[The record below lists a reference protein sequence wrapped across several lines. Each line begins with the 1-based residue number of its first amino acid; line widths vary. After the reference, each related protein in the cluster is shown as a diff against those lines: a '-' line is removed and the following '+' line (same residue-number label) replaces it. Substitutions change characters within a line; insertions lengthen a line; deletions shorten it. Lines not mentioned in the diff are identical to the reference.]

1 MWKLK
6 HIVRDTFAYMH
17 ICSYIFI
24 DVQKHLTQQIQTRMH
39 QDTSRICSFPNT
51 NPFRIFNFLHIHMYA
66 CNHISARK
74 DIFHMR
80 MHQNLYRHF
89 HFHVHLQ
96 TPKQFF
102 SNTENTLIFKHKH
115 IHAQLQRQLHYS
127 QACLQVTYHS
137 LAHWHKHVNLQR
149 HIHGN
154 SDLHKTCALAMTCTV
169 AVACSYL
176 STCAQTKLSFK
187 KNHDCHWEF
196 KSPRIFQNCFHV
208 HVRLHVGRQYM
219 YMWMYL

>member
-1 MWKLK
+1 MYMWKLK

-51 NPFRIFNFLHIHMYA
+51 NPFRIFNFLH
-66 CNHISARK
+66 
-74 DIFHMR
+74 
-80 MHQNLYRHF
+80 QNLYRHF

-127 QACLQVTYHS
+127 QACLQVTYHT
-137 LAHWHKHVNLQR
+137 LAH
-149 HIHGN
+149 
-154 SDLHKTCALAMTCTV
+154 
-169 AVACSYL
+169 
-176 STCAQTKLSFK
+176 
-187 KNHDCHWEF
+187 
-196 KSPRIFQNCFHV
+196 
-208 HVRLHVGRQYM
+208 
-219 YMWMYL
+219 

>member
-51 NPFRIFNFLHIHMYA
+51 NPFRIFNFLH
-66 CNHISARK
+66 
-74 DIFHMR
+74 
-80 MHQNLYRHF
+80 QNLYRHF

-102 SNTENTLIFKHKH
+102 FKHWKH
-115 IHAQLQRQLHYS
+115 THFQTQTH
-127 QACLQVTYHS
+127 
-137 LAHWHKHVNLQR
+137 
-149 HIHGN
+149 
-154 SDLHKTCALAMTCTV
+154 TCTATKAAALFTGV
-169 AVACSYL
+169 FTSNLPYTCTLTQTCQFTKTYSWQLRSTQKKCTCNDMYSCSCMFL
-176 STCAQTKLSFK
+176 FK
-187 KNHDCHWEF
+187 HMCTNKTQF
-196 KSPRIFQNCFHV
+196 
-208 HVRLHVGRQYM
+208 
-219 YMWMYL
+219 